1 MKNELPSSDRQIR
14 QLLRLKKYEKP
25 SDEYFEDFLF
35 EFQRRQRA
43 DAMKPSWR
51 ESLMSYFSD
60 LVSTMHVPS
69 YAYGAAALM
78 AVVASVI
85 ILSGDEVAD
94 MPGAPLA
101 SISQPANSSV
111 RMDLMSRPEAAISQP
126 VTIPSQRL
134 VGTLPPHYE
143 LQRLPSSQHEP
154 FSF

>member
-1 MKNELPSSDRQIR
+1 MKNEHPSSDQKLQ

-25 SDEYFEDFLF
+25 SDEYFDDFLL

-43 DAMKPSWR
+43 KAMKPGWR
-51 ESLMSYFSD
+51 ESFMNYCSELIET
-60 LVSTMHVPS
+60 VHVPS

-78 AVVASVI
+78 AVAASAI
-85 ILSGDEVAD
+85 ILSSNEVAD
-94 MPGAPLA
+94 SSGEALT
-101 SISQPANSSV
+101 SVVQPTASV
-111 RMDLMSRPEAAISQP
+111 RMDLVSDPAAAISQP

-143 LQRLPSSQHEP
+143 LQNRPSSQHEP